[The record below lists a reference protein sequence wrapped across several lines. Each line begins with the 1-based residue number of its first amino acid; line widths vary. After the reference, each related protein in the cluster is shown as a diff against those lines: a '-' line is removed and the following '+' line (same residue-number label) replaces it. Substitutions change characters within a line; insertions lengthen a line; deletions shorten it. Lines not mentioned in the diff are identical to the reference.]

1 MESFPCEEQRYIP
14 VVSNCNMPGMEI
26 SKVIVSIKDGVVKGE
41 MPGRALK
48 MILEW
53 LEIHREELLSNWG
66 KAQNGMPLDKIEPL
80 N

>member
-1 MESFPCEEQRYIP
+1 M
-14 VVSNCNMPGMEI
+14 
-26 SKVIVSIKDGVVKGE
+26 IVSIKDGVVKGE

-48 MILEW
+48 MILEL
-53 LEIHREELLSNWG
+53 LEIHREELLTNWG